1 MKYFS
6 SIVIVLLF
14 ANCVDPKLPADLL
27 ITNAN
32 IYTVNESFDTAASF
46 VVKDGLII
54 EIGEDNA
61 LASKYTAANTYDAAG
76 KTIVPGLIDAH
87 GHLYNLGVSM
97 QLLDLVGTTSFKQVL
112 EKTVAFQ
119 KEKQLDFIV
128 GRGWDQNDWRNKPF
142 QTIKCWINYFQRY
155 Q

>member
-6 SIVIVLLF
+6 SIIIVLLF
-14 ANCVDPKLPADLL
+14 ANCADRKLPADLL

-32 IYTVNESFDTAASF
+32 IYTVNENFDTASSF
-46 VVKDGLII
+46 AVKDGII
-54 EIGEDNA
+54 LEVGQDKA
-61 LASKYTAANTYDAAG
+61 LVAKYAATNTYDAAG

-97 QLLDLVGTTSFKQVL
+97 GLLDLVGTTSFKQVL

-119 KEKQLDFIV
+119 KQKQLDFIV
-128 GRGWDQNDWRNKPF
+128 GRGWDQNDWQQQTFPDNK
-142 QTIKCWINYFQRY
+142 IV
-155 Q
+155 